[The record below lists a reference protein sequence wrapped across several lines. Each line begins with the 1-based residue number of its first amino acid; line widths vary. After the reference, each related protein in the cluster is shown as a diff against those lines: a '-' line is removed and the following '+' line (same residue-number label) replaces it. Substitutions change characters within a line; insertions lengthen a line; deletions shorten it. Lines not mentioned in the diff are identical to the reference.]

1 MFDKD
6 EHIDVI
12 RKTIVYLANV
22 LNLDVEVEDTKEV
35 VEYVDGELTNEDL
48 IQVEVQQHIEE
59 EEERMEEVQK
69 VFTVKGLGGVFLK
82 MNTVLSELEVWI

>member
-35 VEYVDGELTNEDL
+35 VEYVDRELTNEDL

-69 VFTVKGLGGVFLK
+69 VFTVKGLAGVFLK
-82 MNTVLSELEVWI
+82 MNTVLSELEV